1 MDCGPPGSSVHGIL
15 QARILEWV
23 AMPSSRGPFQ
33 PRGQIHNSCGSYIKG
48 ELNCWATWKTPIP
61 LSVSLSV
68 SLSLCLSLS
77 LAHWLARLLAPY
89 LFQTDALECRGSLSS
104 LSCRA
109 SKTLSRRCSVPSP
122 HREGAWGL
130 PEQSKPHAGGLLA
143 FCVNKRIS
151 ASFSPLLSYH
161 RLQTTNFRSIKGPQ
175 QGRRP

>member
-68 SLSLCLSLS
+68 SLSLSLS
-77 LAHWLARLLAPY
+77 LCICVCIYIYIPLYHVAYRERLVTVKMQRDTKAADREGQGRKIPNSWGNSPSPPEY
-89 LFQTDALECRGSLSS
+89 PEEK
-104 LSCRA
+104 CRA
-109 SKTLSRRCSVPSP
+109 ELEQQLPKGEQGFPR
-122 HREGAWGL
+122 GL
-130 PEQSKPHAGGLLA
+130 T
-143 FCVNKRIS
+143 
-151 ASFSPLLSYH
+151 FSDL
-161 RLQTTNFRSIKGPQ
+161 
-175 QGRRP
+175 